1 MTDSSLL
8 TYEVSVCALNDLQ
21 ERQSMELEVEQRKLF
36 AIRLD
41 NRIYAYW
48 NICPHRGIPLNWIPD
63 QFLDPDG
70 ELIQCSS
77 HGALF
82 EIATGQCIAGPCSGD
97 SLQPAILRS
106 ENDRYFITAN
116 QKMPPA
122 PINLRAQA
130 LADLEKE

>member
-8 TYEVSVCALNDLQ
+8 NYEVSVCALSDLQ

-48 NICPHRGIPLNWIPD
+48 NICPHRGIPLNWMPD
-63 QFLDPDG
+63 QFLDPDDA
-70 ELIQCSS
+70 LIQCSS

-82 EIATGQCIAGPCSGD
+82 EIETGQCIAGPCSGD
-97 SLQPAILRS
+97 SLQPAILRC
-106 ENDRYFITAN
+106 ENDHYYITAN